1 MSPTRPRGLP
11 VAGALALSSLLLSA
25 CGGGGGTATG
35 DDAKAQPGGDIT
47 IGLNSALACLDPH
60 QNSSNTTIFIARSV
74 ADSLTDQDPE
84 TGELEPWLATKWSQN
99 DDATSY
105 TFTLRDDVT
114 FSDGTPF
121 TAKSVKDN
129 FDTIAEL
136 TPAVAPLANNYLS
149 GYSGSEVVDDHTVR
163 VDFET
168 PNVQFLQGTSTITLG
183 IFGEKTLALTPEQR
197 CQGDLV
203 ATGPFTVKSYKPEQE
218 TVLAKRDG
226 YAWGSSLRQHTGDAY
241 LDTATFKIIPESGVR
256 TGQLR
261 SGELDVDT
269 IPLTEDVT
277 AFESDPGFTVIGRP
291 YPGLGVSLVP
301 NLQRPLLQD
310 VDVRRA
316 LVQGIDREELVKG
329 VLTPYDKVPTSP
341 LTSVTPQYE
350 KIPGVTYDPD
360 GAKALLDKAGWKV
373 GSGGIREKD
382 GTKLTLTA
390 VYHFSRQ
397 STPAMELV
405 QQQLRDIGVDLKIL
419 LPSPADL
426 AKYQTS
432 GDYDLWFTPFHRA
445 EPDTLRSTLSFHA
458 GNTGKAPKARPVD
471 DLLTRQAQE
480 TDPATRQQ
488 LVTQAAAALV
498 DEGYVVPLYELAGL
512 FVTTAQVHDLVFEA
526 SSRLNLYDVWVSQ
539 DS

>member
-1 MSPTRPRGLP
+1 MSVPSPLRRRRLVVVP
-11 VAGALALSSLLLSA
+11 VAAALLLSA
-25 CGGGGGTATG
+25 CGGGSDGGSSDGPPQT
-35 DDAKAQPGGDIT
+35 GGDIT

-60 QNSSNTTIFIARSV
+60 QNSSNTTIFVTRSI

-84 TGELEPWLATKWSQN
+84 TGELEPWLATQWEAN
-99 DDATSY
+99 ADATKY

-121 TAKSVKDN
+121 TADSVKAN
-129 FDTIAEL
+129 FDAIKAL
-136 TPAVAPLANNYLS
+136 TPAKAPLANNYLS
-149 GYSGSEVVDDHTVR
+149 GYSGSTVIDPTTVE

-183 IFGEKTLALTPEQR
+183 QFAESTTSATADER
-197 CQGDLV
+197 CQGALV
-203 ATGPFTVKSYKPEQE
+203 GTGPFTVKDYQPEQA
-218 TVLAKRDG
+218 TVLAKRTG
-226 YAWGSSLRQHTGDAY
+226 YGWGSPLRQHEGAAY
-241 LDTATFKIIPESGVR
+241 LDTATFKVIPESGVR

-277 AFESDPGFTVIGRP
+277 AFESDPGFKVIGRP
-291 YPGLGVSLVP
+291 YPGLGVTLVP

-310 VDVRRA
+310 VKVRQA
-316 LVQGIDREELVKG
+316 LVEGIDREELVAG
-329 VLTPYDKVPTSP
+329 VLTKYDKVPESP
-341 LTSVTPQYE
+341 LTSVTPLVE
-350 KIPGVTYDPD
+350 PIPGVTFDPD
-360 GAKALLDKAGWKV
+360 HAKQLLDEAGWTE
-373 GSGGIREKD
+373 GSDGIREKD
-382 GTKLTLTA
+382 GQKLTLTA

-405 QQQLRDIGVDLKIL
+405 QQQLRAIGIDLEIL

-445 EPDTLRSTLSFHA
+445 EPDAIRSTLSFYA
-458 GNTGKAPKARPVD
+458 GNTGKAPEARPVD
-471 DLLTRQAQE
+471 ELLTQQSQE
-480 TDPATRQQ
+480 TDPAKRQQ
-488 LVTQAAAALV
+488 EITDAATQLV

-512 FVTTAQVHDLVFEA
+512 FVTTERVNDLVFEA
-526 SSRLNLYDVWVSQ
+526 SSRLNLYDVWVDQ
-539 DS
+539 A

>member
-1 MSPTRPRGLP
+1 MSSIRSRGSRL
-11 VAGALALSSLLLSA
+11 AGALALSSLLLSA
-25 CGGGGGTATG
+25 CGGGGSASDG
-35 DDAKAQPGGDIT
+35 DDAKAEAGGNVT

-60 QNSSNTTIFIARSV
+60 QNSSNTTIFIARSI

-84 TGELEPWLATKWSQN
+84 TGDLEPWLATKWTQN
-99 DDATSY
+99 ADATSY

-114 FSDGTPF
+114 FSDGTAF
-121 TAKSVKDN
+121 TAQSVKDN
-129 FDTIAEL
+129 FDTIKKL

-149 GYSGSEVVDDHTVR
+149 GYSGSKVIDDHTVQ

-183 IFGEKTLALTPEQR
+183 IFGEKTLKQTAEQR

-226 YAWGSSLRQHTGDAY
+226 YAWGSPLRQHTGDAY
-241 LDTATFKIIPESGVR
+241 LDTATFKIIPEAGVR

-261 SGELDVDT
+261 SGELDLDT

-277 AFESDPGFTVIGRP
+277 AFEKDPGFKVIGRP
-291 YPGLGVSLVP
+291 YPGLGVNLIP
-301 NLQRPLLQD
+301 NLQRPVLQD
-310 VDVRRA
+310 KDVRRA
-316 LVQGIDREELVKG
+316 LVEGIDRDELVKG
-329 VLTPYDKVPTSP
+329 VFTTYDKAPTSP
-341 LTSVTPQYE
+341 LTSVTPLFE
-350 KIPGVTYDPD
+350 KIPGVRYDPQD
-360 GAKALLDKAGWKV
+360 AASLLDGAGWKL
-373 GSGGIREKD
+373 GSDGIREKD
-382 GTKLTLTA
+382 GKKLTLTA

-405 QQQLRDIGVDLKIL
+405 QQQLRKIGVDLKIL

-426 AKYQTS
+426 AKYSTS

-445 EPDTLRSTLSFHA
+445 EPDAIRSTLSFYA

-471 DLLTRQAQE
+471 ELLTKQSQE
-480 TDPATRQQ
+480 TDPAKRQQ
-488 LVTQAAAALV
+488 LVTEAATALV

-512 FVTTAQVHDLVFEA
+512 FVTTSRVHDLVFEA